1 MVKDEELQK
10 YHEKATLQQ
19 VLKGGKK
26 GGQNSIAQEILAQD
40 QYKQEII
47 DGLLGVRRVKKPMET
62 EDGQLYLQ
70 EFVRLEDQSGR
81 WLKLD
86 DLSDQ
91 QWREIKSNGRIEEE
105 GAKAVLTT
113 LNGIANNNV
122 SMSNL
127 TQKQINKIG
136 EQAVRS
142 IDNKLRSHRQEYGI
156 DSTEDLEWIMTNII
170 NPNVMGGL
178 NKAKNGKFI
187 KELLSQ
193 TNLVGSLDDEEED
206 GNGGLIASFK
216 N

>member
-1 MVKDEELQK
+1 MVSKEEMQK
-10 YHEKATLQQ
+10 YHEKATIQN
-19 VLKGGKK
+19 VLKGGKN
-26 GGQNSIAQEILAQD
+26 GGKNSIAQEILAQD
-40 QYKQEII
+40 QYKQDII
-47 DGLLGVRRVKKPMET
+47 DGLLGVRRVKEPMET

-70 EFVRLEDQSGR
+70 EFVRLEDKTGR
-81 WLKLD
+81 WLKL
-86 DLSDQ
+86 SDISDKR
-91 QWREIKSNGRIEEE
+91 WKKIKKNGPVQEN
-105 GAKAVLTT
+105 GAKAVLVT

-127 TQKQINKIG
+127 SQSQINKIG

-142 IDNKLRSHRQEYGI
+142 IDNKLRSHRNEYGI
-156 DSTEDLEWIMTNII
+156 SSTEDLEWIMTNII

-193 TNLVGSLDDEEED
+193 TNLVGSLDEDEED
-206 GNGGLIASFK
+206 NGGILASFQ

>member
-1 MVKDEELQK
+1 MVSDEELQK
-10 YHEKATLQQ
+10 YHEKATLQN
-19 VLKGGKK
+19 VLKGGKNQ
-26 GGQNSIAQEILAQD
+26 GQNSIAQEILAQD

-47 DGLLGVRRVKKPMET
+47 DGLLGVRRTKKPMET

-81 WLKLD
+81 WFK
-86 DLSDQ
+86 LSDISDER
-91 QWREIKSNGRIEEE
+91 WKKIKKNGPIQEN

-127 TQKQINKIG
+127 TQTQINKIG

-142 IDNKLRSHRQEYGI
+142 IDNKLRSNRESYGI
-156 DSTEDLEWIMTNII
+156 QSTQDLEWIMTNII

-206 GNGGLIASFK
+206 NGGILASFQ

>member
-1 MVKDEELQK
+1 MVSEEELSK
-10 YHEKATLQQ
+10 YHEKATIQQ
-19 VLKGGKK
+19 VLKGGKN
-26 GGQNSIAQEILAQD
+26 GGKNSIAQEILAQD

-47 DGLLGVRRVKKPMET
+47 DGLLGVQRIKIPMET
-62 EDGQLYLQ
+62 EDGPDYLQ
-70 EFVRLEDQSGR
+70 EFVRLEDKSGR
-81 WLKLD
+81 WFK
-86 DLSDQ
+86 LSDISDER
-91 QWREIKSNGRIEEE
+91 WKKIKKNGPIHEN

-142 IDNKLRSHRQEYGI
+142 IDNKLRSHRKEYRI
-156 DSTEDLEWIMTNII
+156 NTTEDLEWIMTNII

-193 TNLVGSLDDEEED
+193 TNLVGSLDDEEDE
-206 GNGGLIASFK
+206 NGGILASFQS
-216 N
+216 

>member
-1 MVKDEELQK
+1 MVSDEELQK

-19 VLKGGKK
+19 VLKGGKN

-81 WLKLD
+81 WLKL
-86 DLSDQ
+86 SDITDQ
-91 QWREIKSNGRIEEE
+91 RWKKIKQDGPIQEN

-142 IDNKLRSHRQEYGI
+142 IDNKLRSNRKQYGI
-156 DSTEDLEWIMTNII
+156 QSTQDLEWIMTNII

-193 TNLVGSLDDEEED
+193 TNLVGSLDDEEDE
-206 GNGGLIASFK
+206 NGGILASFQS
-216 N
+216 